1 MEVAKMCTQCG
12 GPLPVQTGRGR
23 RRVKCAT
30 CAPPRKPKPQPVTV
44 MPTDG
49 RQGGLLES
57 VRAELSAAGVEA
69 SAAGQAA
76 LLLAERVEFGEN
88 SGSAVAQMVR
98 QLHDSLA
105 RALSAEEPAVADPV
119 TLFRDRLRGA

>member
-1 MEVAKMCTQCG
+1 MAKVCTQCG

-30 CAPPRKPKPQPVTV
+30 CAPPRKPKPQPVAV
-44 MPTDG
+44 MPSTGG

-57 VRAELSAAGVEA
+57 VRAELSAAGAEA

-76 LLLAERVEFGEN
+76 LLLAERIEFGEN

-105 RALSAEEPAVADPV
+105 RALSAEEPAAADPV